1 MAPSIDSK
9 SGFCAENGIFYSRR
23 EFVKLPDDPDI
34 SLPALIFNRP
44 LFDPTAL
51 AFIDSSTGQTLTYGH
66 LRSQVQAAS
75 AGLFSFG
82 LRPGNVVLLLCPN
95 CIAFPVILLA
105 IMSVGA
111 IVTTTNPLNHPSEI
125 AHQAADSGAMF
136 FSSVPSL
143 RHKLP
148 SLKLPLILL
157 PEPESS
163 LKALNSEFP
172 QNTTLSQLLSSP
184 RHDVFPTF
192 KGLQE
197 DTAALLYSS
206 GTTGTSKG
214 VIITHRNFIAQ
225 VHFSLPGDD
234 GIPWTSRIYMCLLPM
249 FHVYGMGF
257 FASGLLV
264 RGSTVVIQGKFEIAK
279 TLESIEKYRV
289 THMPVVP
296 PIVLLL
302 TKTPLV
308 DKFNLSSLL
317 EVGSGAAPLSKE
329 VMGAFRIRFPKICLR
344 QGYGLTE
351 STSVGAYTAT
361 KEESMHYGSVG
372 RISANSEVKI
382 ICIVSGK
389 PLPPKKK
396 GEIWIR
402 GPCIMKGYFGRVG
415 ETSATIDKESW
426 LHTGD
431 LGYIDEEG
439 YLFVIDR
446 LKELI
451 KYKGFQVAPAELE
464 AVLLS
469 NPKIVDAAVV
479 GSPDKEAGQVPMAFV
494 VLHPQSSL
502 TEVEVMEFV
511 AEQVAPYKKIRRV
524 AFVECIPKTASGKI
538 LRRQLS
544 AVAASKL

>member
-1 MAPSIDSK
+1 MATFIDWK
-9 SGFCAENGIFYSRR
+9 SGFCAESGVYYSKR
-23 EFVKLPDDPDI
+23 EFVKLPHDPDL

-44 LFDPTAL
+44 LFDPSAL
-51 AFIDSSTGQTLTYGH
+51 AFIDASTGQTLTYGH

-75 AGLFSFG
+75 AGLISFG
-82 LRPGNVVLLLCPN
+82 VRPGNVVLLLSPN
-95 CIAFPVILLA
+95 SIAFPVILLA
-105 IMSVGA
+105 VMSVGA

-125 AHQAADSGAMF
+125 AKQVADSGALF
-136 FSSVPSL
+136 FASVPSL
-143 RHKLP
+143 LHKL
-148 SLKLPLILL
+148 SSFKRPLVLL

-163 LKALNSEFP
+163 LKPLDSDFP
-172 QNTTLSQLLSSP
+172 RCTTLSQLLSMCP
-184 RHDVFPTF
+184 DVFPAY
-192 KGLQE
+192 KGQQE

-225 VHFSLPGDD
+225 VYLVLHGDD
-234 GIPWTSRIYMCLLPM
+234 GMPWTSRIYMCLLPM
-249 FHVYGMGF
+249 YHVYGMGF

-264 RGSTVVIQGKFEIAK
+264 RGSTVVVQRKFDIAE
-279 TLESIEKYRV
+279 TLEAIEKHRV

-296 PIVLLL
+296 PIVLML
-302 TKTPLV
+302 TQTALV
-308 DKFNLSSLL
+308 NKFSLSSLV

-329 VMGAFRIRFPKICLR
+329 VMDAFRIRFPNISLR

-372 RISANSEVKI
+372 RIAGNSEVKI
-382 ICIVSGK
+382 VSIDSRK
-389 PLPPKKK
+389 PLPPTKK

-402 GPCIMKGYFGRVG
+402 GPCIMKGYFGKPG
-415 ETSATIDKESW
+415 ETAATIDKESW

-431 LGYIDEEG
+431 LGYIDEQG
-439 YLFVIDR
+439 YLFVVDR

-464 AVLLS
+464 AVLLTNS
-469 NPKIVDAAVV
+469 KILDAAVI
-479 GSPDKEAGQVPMAFV
+479 GYPDKEAGQIPMAFIV
-494 VLHPQSSL
+494 MDPQSSL
-502 TEVEVMEFV
+502 TEADILEFV
-511 AEQVAPYKKIRRV
+511 AKQVAPYKKIRKV
-524 AFVECIPKTASGKI
+524 AFVESIPKLASGKI

-544 AVAASKL
+544 TIAASRL